1 MSDELYEGLEAF
13 TCLMYGS
20 TRICTVNELRAS
32 MLRKMVGDDDRLS
45 KKSRL
50 ELSRLPPCRDALWPH
65 VKRVNYRIALYKR
78 AGMAIVEKPKPYEE
92 QGWVRID
99 DRLEPLWTEG
109 LILPPSL
116 VDLLDTTYQEG
127 ESNEEDGEE
136 DGINDYEELL
146 EYLDDDDEVEDCMC
160 PVWC

>member
-1 MSDELYEGLEAF
+1 
-13 TCLMYGS
+13 
-20 TRICTVNELRAS
+20 
-32 MLRKMVGDDDRLS
+32 
-45 KKSRL
+45 
-50 ELSRLPPCRDALWPH
+50 
-65 VKRVNYRIALYKR
+65 
-78 AGMAIVEKPKPYEE
+78 MAIVEKPKPYEE

-136 DGINDYEELL
+136 DGIDDYGELL
-146 EYLDDDDEVEDCMC
+146 EYLDDDDDDYV
-160 PVWC
+160 